1 MSYIIHTD
9 GGSRGNPGPAA
20 IGVVIDEKK
29 ENGEVVNI
37 KEYNEYIGE
46 NTNNRAE
53 YMAILWALN
62 YCKTNGFKE
71 IECFLDSQLVVRQ
84 LNGDYKIK
92 DNGLKKIAEMIHE
105 MCKSFDKISFTHVL
119 REFNKEAD
127 RLVNEALDASGN

>member
-1 MSYIIHTD
+1 MSYVVHTD

-20 IGVVIDEKK
+20 IGVVIDEKL
-29 ENGEVVNI
+29 ENGELKNI
-37 KEYNEYIGE
+37 KKYNEYIGE

-62 YCKTNGFKE
+62 FCKTNGYKE

-84 LNGDYKIK
+84 LNKEYKIK
-92 DNGLKKIAEMIHE
+92 DDGLRKIAEIIYKICE
-105 MCKSFDKISFTHVL
+105 NFDKISFTDVR

-127 RLVNEALDASGN
+127 RLVNAALDEAEK